1 MKMID
6 LGRKCDTCEM
16 TISSS
21 SKKNNKVYYPTLYI
35 SGVKGLDLGVGPI
48 EFHAKGKVISVSE
61 RETMKDGQPSED
73 YSVEIE
79 VQEMVPMGME
89 EMEDSASGLEAA
101 IDSIA
106 AKKSKSLMA
115 ESEMEDEMEDEGEME
130 DMEEEGEDMEK
141 EEY

>member
-16 TISSS
+16 TISPS
-21 SKKNNKVYYPTLYI
+21 SKKTSKIYYPTLYI
-35 SGVKGLDLGVGPI
+35 SGVKGLDLSV
-48 EFHAKGKVISVSE
+48 GKVVSVSE
-61 RETMKDGQPSED
+61 RETMKNGQPSED

-79 VQEMVPMGME
+79 VQEMVPMGMS
-89 EMEDSASGLEAA
+89 EMEDSASGLEDA

-115 ESEMEDEMEDEGEME
+115 ESEIEDEGEME
-130 DMEEEGEDMEK
+130 EEDEMEEEEQ
-141 EEY
+141 Y

>member
-1 MKMID
+1 MKMIN

-16 TISSS
+16 TISPS
-21 SKKNNKVYYPTLYI
+21 SKKASKVYYPTLYI

-48 EFHAKGKVISVSE
+48 EFHAKGKVVSVSE
-61 RETMKDGQPSED
+61 RETMKNGQASED

-79 VQEMVPMGME
+79 VQEMVPMGMS
-89 EMEDSASGLEAA
+89 EMEDSASGLEDA

-130 DMEEEGEDMEK
+130 EEDEMEEEEQ
-141 EEY
+141 Y